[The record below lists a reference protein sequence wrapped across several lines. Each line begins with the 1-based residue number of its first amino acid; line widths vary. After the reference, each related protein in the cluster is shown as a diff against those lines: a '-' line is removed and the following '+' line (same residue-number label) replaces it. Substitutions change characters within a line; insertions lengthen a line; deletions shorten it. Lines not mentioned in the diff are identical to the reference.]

1 MHDVAD
7 IAERVEMAP
16 RHLQTVVL
24 GMEAALEELQAVVP
38 SAVAA
43 MVAGMEVASRELWV
57 VTADTPDAD
66 TETFQMAIGT
76 VDAGK
81 AVER

>member
-1 MHDVAD
+1 M
-7 IAERVEMAP
+7 
-16 RHLQTVVL
+16 
-24 GMEAALEELQAVVP
+24 VP
-38 SAVAA
+38 SAVTE
-43 MVAGMEVASRELWV
+43 MVAGMELAPRELWV
-57 VTADTPDAD
+57 VTADTPAAD